1 MISVVIATINRSNEL
16 REISLPSLLGQDID
30 DFEVIV
36 WDASKDDLSLG
47 VVRDM
52 EPLFREKGVSLTFH
66 RAPRRGSASQRNDAV
81 RSAKGRIVFFMD
93 DDSEVS
99 PDGIRGLSDCFG
111 KYPYA
116 MGAGLVVQEVV
127 DGMNLSEPRSATE
140 KLKDRFYR
148 LAGYKRTRKVHPS
161 GTAKG
166 LWAGPGPAE
175 WLSGCSMAFRRQV
188 FDDIRF
194 NERMETFGPY
204 ASGEDIEFSHRVFL
218 KYGEPLRIAE
228 KGMLVH
234 RPSPTQR
241 FRMDESAVATRIL
254 NRYLIMKVASARAPV
269 LGRLGFAWFMLRNA
283 LVLPLSL
290 GFDPVVK
297 GFKMAIEALLSCP
310 KVRVDDPCN
319 SGGRIRHQALAAVE
333 AAEPQAVPEAF
344 RGQDNAPA
352 DDGKTEGLALQRS
365 HSGLQRGA
373 PFPCRGTDA
382 RDGGKGSLHHP

>member
-81 RSAKGRIVFFMD
+81 KSAKGRIVFFMD

-234 RPSPTQR
+234 RPSPVPR
-241 FRMDESAVATRIL
+241 FPVNERYVAARIL
-254 NRYLIMKVASARAPV
+254 NRYLIMKASSVRSPV
-269 LGRLGFAWFMLRNA
+269 IGRLGYCWFLIKNFVAMPYRYGLR
-283 LVLPLSL
+283 
-290 GFDPVVK
+290 
-297 GFKMAIEALLSCP
+297 
-310 KVRVDDPCN
+310 
-319 SGGRIRHQALAAVE
+319 
-333 AAEPQAVPEAF
+333 
-344 RGQDNAPA
+344 
-352 DDGKTEGLALQRS
+352 TALQGFAMALGRFS
-365 HSGLQRGA
+365 EIRVKEE
-373 PFPCRGTDA
+373 PA
-382 RDGGKGSLHHP
+382 RQKEKN

>member
-99 PDGIRGLSDCFG
+99 PDGIRGLLDCFG

-269 LGRLGFAWFMLRNA
+269 LGRSGFAWFMLKNA

-297 GFKMAIEALLSCP
+297 GFKMAIEALLSCNEKNTCP
-310 KVRVDDPCN
+310 KGE
-319 SGGRIRHQALAAVE
+319 S
-333 AAEPQAVPEAF
+333 
-344 RGQDNAPA
+344 
-352 DDGKTEGLALQRS
+352 
-365 HSGLQRGA
+365 
-373 PFPCRGTDA
+373 
-382 RDGGKGSLHHP
+382 